1 MSLRARLTIFYSA
14 VLGGVL
20 ILFGL
25 AVYGLISVVLVRQID
40 STLQRTAND
49 LIFVIRVDENDSF
62 TFTQRVSLDSSVIIQ
77 IWDQDID
84 LVAMSPTM
92 ENDSPFRQP
101 LDEISLETNE
111 TGYRNVTIAERS
123 YRVLS
128 VPLSSDEMP
137 IGILMAAT
145 SLTIVDAV
153 QSQLVSFLLVLS
165 AIAILVAAFLGWA
178 NARRALAPLSI
189 LTDTV
194 LSITRADDLSR
205 RIPLSTSPEDEVG
218 QLIVA
223 FNDTIGRLEELFLTQ
238 RRFVADVGH
247 ELRTPITV
255 VRGNVDLMRKM
266 GVEDEEALHSIEL
279 EVEHLTRLVEDLL
292 ILAQAESGK
301 LPMDLSIIE
310 LDTLLLEVV
319 SQSSVLAAGK
329 VTLEIGEI
337 DQVAVCGDRYRLKQV
352 ILNLISNAIKYSP
365 KESKVLVG
373 LSQGATHAQLQI
385 RDFGSGIPADDL
397 PHIFDRF
404 YRGDKARTRSLN
416 APGFGLGLS
425 IAYWIVRNHG
435 GQIEA
440 HSEAGQGSTFTVR
453 LPLNSDDCLPDLD
466 IAAEASAA
474 PVDPESPPLVDKD

>member
-1 MSLRARLTIFYSA
+1 MSLRARLTVFYSA

-20 ILFGL
+20 VLFGI
-25 AVYGLISVVLVRQID
+25 AVYTLISVVLLRQID
-40 STLQRTAND
+40 ATLQRTAND
-49 LIFVIRVDENDSF
+49 LIFVMRVDENGAF
-62 TFTQRVSLDSSVIIQ
+62 TFTQRLSLDSSLIIQ
-77 IWDQDID
+77 IWDEEAG
-84 LVAMSPTM
+84 LVAMSPIM
-92 ENDSPFRQP
+92 DNDSPFRQP
-101 LDEISLETNE
+101 LYEEGFETQE
-111 TGYRNVTIAERS
+111 TAYHNVTVTERP

-128 VPLSSDEMP
+128 VPLSSDGQPVGM
-137 IGILMAAT
+137 LMAAT
-145 SLTIVDAV
+145 SLTIIDAV
-153 QSQLVSFLLVLS
+153 QAQLVSFLLILS
-165 AIAILVAAFLGWA
+165 AIAILVAGFLGWA
-178 NARRALAPLSI
+178 NARRALAPLA
-189 LTDTV
+189 TV
-194 LSITRADDLSR
+194 TETALSITRADDLSR

-218 QLIVA
+218 KLIVA
-223 FNDTIGRLEELFLTQ
+223 FNDTIGRLEELFATQ

-255 VRGNVDLMRKM
+255 VRGNVDLMRKV

-301 LPMDLSIIE
+301 LPMDLSLIE

-319 SQSSVLAAGK
+319 GQSGVLAEGK

-337 DQVAVCGDRYRLKQV
+337 DQVVVCGDRYRLKQV

-365 KESKVLVG
+365 AGEKVVVSLAKAEQEAR
-373 LSQGATHAQLQI
+373 LTI

-404 YRGDKARTRSLN
+404 YRGDKARTRGLDST
-416 APGFGLGLS
+416 GFGLGLS

-440 HSEAGQGSTFTVR
+440 VSREGEGSTFSVT
-453 LPLNSDDCLPDLD
+453 LPLNQDDCLPDKE
-466 IAAEASAA
+466 AAETQSLPA
-474 PVDPESPPLVDKD
+474 

>member
-1 MSLRARLTIFYSA
+1 MSIRARLTIFYSA
-14 VLGGVL
+14 ILGGVL

-40 STLQRTAND
+40 NTLQRTAND
-49 LIFVIRVDENDSF
+49 LIFVMRVDENGNF

-77 IWDQDID
+77 IWDDTGN

-92 ENDSPFRQP
+92 DNDSPFRQP
-101 LDEISLETNE
+101 LDPQGLAIEAPSFE
-111 TGYRNVTIAERS
+111 NVSIAERPH
-123 YRVLS
+123 RVLD
-128 VPLSSDEMP
+128 VPLSTDGNP
-137 IGILMAAT
+137 IGVLMAAT

-153 QSQLVSFLLVLS
+153 QAQLVSFLAVLS
-165 AIAILVAAFLGWA
+165 AIGVLVAGFLGWA
-178 NARRALAPLSI
+178 NARRALAPLA
-189 LTDTV
+189 TV
-194 LSITRADDLSR
+194 TNTAISITRADDLSR
-205 RIPLSTSPEDEVG
+205 RIPLTSSPDDEVG
-218 QLIVA
+218 KLIVA
-223 FNDTIGRLEELFLTQ
+223 FNNTIARLEELFATQ

-301 LPMDLSIIE
+301 LPMDLNLIE
-310 LDTLLLEVV
+310 LDTLVLEVV
-319 SQSSVLAAGK
+319 SQSNVLAAGK

-337 DQVAVCGDRYRLKQV
+337 DQVVVCGDRYRLKQV

-365 KESKVLVG
+365 TGSKVVIG
-373 LSQGATHAQLQI
+373 LMKQEKEARLEI
-385 RDFGSGIPADDL
+385 RDFGSGIPQEDL

-404 YRGDKARTRSLN
+404 YRGDKARTRGDESS
-416 APGFGLGLS
+416 GFGLGLS

-435 GQIEA
+435 GQITA
-440 HSEAGQGSTFTVR
+440 KSEAEKGSVFTVR
-453 LPLNSDDCLPDLD
+453 LPLNSENCLP
-466 IAAEASAA
+466 ERQSQPKAA
-474 PVDPESPPLVDKD
+474 PPAAGSRAPADKG